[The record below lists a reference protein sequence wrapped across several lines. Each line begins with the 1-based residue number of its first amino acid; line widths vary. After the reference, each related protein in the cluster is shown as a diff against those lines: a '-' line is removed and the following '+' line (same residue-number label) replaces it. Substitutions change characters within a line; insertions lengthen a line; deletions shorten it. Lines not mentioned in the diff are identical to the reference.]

1 MDLNLQKKL
10 IENPKL
16 YNHLKQN
23 SNWIKILN
31 RNPNAFKDF
40 EAAMKEMYKERAT
53 DKMDE
58 ILDNIDLI
66 TTFLNAM
73 K

>member
-1 MDLNLQKKL
+1 MELELQKQILLK
-10 IENPKL
+10 PKL
-16 YNHLKQN
+16 YEHLKQN
-23 SNWIKILN
+23 SEWIKLLN
-31 RNPNAFKDF
+31 RNPNFLKDF
-40 EAAMKEMYKERAT
+40 EEKMKEQYKERTT

-58 ILDNIDLI
+58 VLDNIDLI